1 MNSLAEKGVG
11 RNPPNFLCWFLAE
24 SGELDA
30 GGSHRNPPLGN
41 PGLGK
46 HMSVCPFFLRFK
58 RLVDEQSNYMLMF
71 LSATRWMSLRLELM
85 TNLLTLVVALLTIF
99 NISSVPYAYKAMAIS
114 IVLQVRKGLSDGGA
128 GG

>member
-1 MNSLAEKGVG
+1 M
-11 RNPPNFLCWFLAE
+11 
-24 SGELDA
+24 
-30 GGSHRNPPLGN
+30 
-41 PGLGK
+41 
-46 HMSVCPFFLRFK
+46 
-58 RLVDEQSNYMLMF
+58 DEQSNYMLMF